1 MQGNLL
7 EQRHKLEQD
16 QQLGQFAVGPVSCL
30 VGSPT
35 QMEIMR
41 PRAFEGVEP
50 VEEDK
55 AGQGRSDSQGV
66 KLTKTLTDKCL
77 LLSFQPFWFQ
87 WFQETHTYT
96 NLMSLNSK
104 LTMLSGKYNII
115 IFFYSCESIALLFIK
130 VEVVL
135 LILILLDFE
144 NESTP

>member
-87 WFQETHTYT
+87 WFHETRIY
-96 NLMSLNSK
+96 K
-104 LTMLSGKYNII
+104 LDVIELKANHVLREIQYHH
-115 IFFYSCESIALLFIK
+115 FFYSCESIALLFIK

-144 NESTP
+144 K